1 MEPLQLLMWSIILYV
16 VGGVIALFLKKQEG
30 LAILISGI
38 SAIIGGVLGVLSALP
53 VILNGETISFAMA
66 GPFDFAAFVVRMD
79 MLGAFMVFV
88 ISLLV
93 TVCALY
99 SLSYV
104 QEYKGRGAWSMGF
117 FMNLFIASMVGLIVM
132 DNAFYFII
140 LFEMMSLL
148 LYRSRR
154 LCANHDSLLLNVA

>member
-1 MEPLQLLMWSIILYV
+1 MEPLQLLLWSIILYV
-16 VGGVIALFLKKQEG
+16 AGGILSLILKKQEG
-30 LAILISGI
+30 LAIFITGI
-38 SAIIGGVLGVLSALP
+38 SAMIGGVLGILSALP
-53 VILNGETISFAMA
+53 VIFNGETASFAIA

-99 SLSYV
+99 SFSYV

-117 FMNLFIASMVGLIVM
+117 FMNLFIASMVGLI
-132 DNAFYFII
+132 DHSSN
-140 LFEMMSLL
+140 
-148 LYRSRR
+148 
-154 LCANHDSLLLNVA
+154 

>member
-79 MLGAFMVFV
+79 MLGALWCLSF
-88 ISLLV
+88 
-93 TVCALY
+93 LY
-99 SLSYV
+99 SS
-104 QEYKGRGAWSMGF
+104 
-117 FMNLFIASMVGLIVM
+117 LFVRCIH
-132 DNAFYFII
+132 
-140 LFEMMSLL
+140 SLMFK
-148 LYRSRR
+148 
-154 LCANHDSLLLNVA
+154 NTKVAAHGVWDFL

>member
-79 MLGAFMVFV
+79 MLGGGGGRLYGVCHFFTRHCLCVVFT
-88 ISLLV
+88 LL
-93 TVCALY
+93 C
-99 SLSYV
+99 SRI
-104 QEYKGRGAWSMGF
+104 Q
-117 FMNLFIASMVGLIVM
+117 
-132 DNAFYFII
+132 
-140 LFEMMSLL
+140 
-148 LYRSRR
+148 RSRR
-154 LCANHDSLLLNVA
+154 MEYGIFYESLYCFHGRTDCYG

>member
-99 SLSYV
+99 SRI
-104 QEYKGRGAWSMGF
+104 Q
-117 FMNLFIASMVGLIVM
+117 
-132 DNAFYFII
+132 
-140 LFEMMSLL
+140 
-148 LYRSRR
+148 RSRR
-154 LCANHDSLLLNVA
+154 MEYGIFYESLYCFHGRTDCYG